1 VNGDRAAPLNTPPTG
16 APALQSVSPPPA
28 GAPLHRDHAPPLYP
42 ANSVAARLFEEG
54 FAFDF
59 FQAVRLLERLAPKRS
74 PVGRAWEEQKKEI
87 VRFRAHL
94 SLSFPPSSIYEIQPP
109 SAALPVPAMIVAFM
123 GLTGPSGILPQ
134 HYTELLLR
142 LERDGKGP
150 EKSALRAWLDLFN
163 HRLLSLFW
171 RAWEK
176 YRFAIRYERGEYGGQ
191 EPDTF
196 TQALFSLVGLGLPPL
211 RKRLRVATPP
221 LPPPR
226 GERGELA
233 GVTPEQ
239 ILARIDDVSL
249 LHYSGF
255 FAHRPRCAASLEA
268 LLRDYFGFDVQ
279 VRQFQGQWLY
289 LEAANQSRLGAA
301 GGNCRMGVDLVA
313 GARVWDVQGKFRVRI
328 GPLCYAAFNEFLPD
342 RSPVPS
348 RKSLFL
354 LIHLVR
360 LYVGQELDFDVQL
373 VLRAEEVP
381 ECRMTRGA
389 SGDPRLGWNTWI
401 RSQAMPHD
409 AADAVFAGEE
419 EVWMNESKH

>member
-1 VNGDRAAPLNTPPTG
+1 VNGDRAAPLHTPTS
-16 APALQSVSPPPA
+16 APIPPVGVPVRPDRAAL
-28 GAPLHRDHAPPLYP
+28 LYP

-59 FQAVRLLERLAPKRS
+59 FQAVRLLERLAPERS
-74 PVGRAWEEQKKEI
+74 PVGRAWSPQKKEEV

-94 SLSFPPSSIYEIQPP
+94 SLSFPPSSIYEIQPA
-109 SAALPVPAMIVAFM
+109 SAALPVPAMTVAFM

-142 LERDGKGP
+142 MERDGKGS
-150 EKSALRAWLDLFN
+150 EKGALRAWLDLFN

-176 YRFAIRYERGEYGGQ
+176 YRFSIPYERGEYGGR
-191 EPDTF
+191 EPDAF

-211 RKRLRVATPP
+211 RNRLRVAVPP
-221 LPPPR
+221 LVPPQ
-226 GERGELA
+226 G
-233 GVTPEQ
+233 GVTRER
-239 ILARIDDVSL
+239 ILARIDDVGL

-255 FAHRPRCAASLEA
+255 LAHRPRCAASLEA

-301 GGNCRMGVDLVA
+301 GGNCQLGVDLVA

-328 GPLCYAAFNEFLPD
+328 GPLCYAVFNEFLPD
-342 RSPVPS
+342 RSPVAS
-348 RKSLFL
+348 RKALFL

-360 LYVGQELDFDVQL
+360 LYVGPELDFDVQL

-381 ECRMTRGA
+381 ECRMTPDA
-389 SGDPRLGWNTWI
+389 SSAPRLGWNTWI
-401 RSQAMPHD
+401 RSQPMSHD

-419 EVWMNESKH
+419 EVWMNESKQ